1 MNVVVVVES
10 EAEMNVVVVVKSEA
24 ETCVRQHTSIYF
36 MGFENLI
43 QTLQHQFSC
52 LGNGVELLGW
62 VGGEVRCSVMMYA
75 RMCVSERKK
84 RNWAGKAGEFH
95 GKAPIRDSL
104 QSGNSICKRN
114 QFSKCTTL
122 YTGVGQRVNLDLNT
136 TGATHTHTKQ

>member
-10 EAEMNVVVVVKSEA
+10 EAEMNVVVVVESEAEMNVVVVGESEA

-95 GKAPIRDSL
+95 GEAPSETHFRVAIASAKGI
-104 QSGNSICKRN
+104 SSPNAPP
-114 QFSKCTTL
+114 CTL
-122 YTGVGQRVNLDLNT
+122 EWGRE
-136 TGATHTHTKQ
+136 